1 MYIYILY
8 VCMSKYFHHQV
19 LIESTNIPT
28 ISYFPVVF
36 PWQLR
41 NQWLWVIW
49 SSGGS
54 PGMDG
59 LLGVAGMKL
68 LGMDWIIPEHSL
80 STSN

>member
-1 MYIYILY
+1 
-8 VCMSKYFHHQV
+8 MSKYFHHQV

-68 LGMDWIIPEHSL
+68 ILIMDHSL
-80 STSN
+80 PCVKRTSFP